1 MFVRTNNPSAMSS
14 GKEEVTVIDHFL
26 RRKTRRI
33 LLKRND
39 VFEGR
44 FVLRDKTRLAWHG
57 SRRLAVVSLNAG
69 EIYVSGDEF
78 RENGWP
84 RGKNVDSSPRIYPS
98 VVVAEWKGKGRVQS
112 LSEYIHLSGHNSIVS
127 GQMEADF
134 CEESF
139 SSNVSLLLE
148 RSKLMLSR
156 LFDRLAFTGYGARLE
171 INGIRMC
178 PK

>member
-1 MFVRTNNPSAMSS
+1 M
-14 GKEEVTVIDHFL
+14 
-26 RRKTRRI
+26 
-33 LLKRND
+33 
-39 VFEGR
+39 
-44 FVLRDKTRLAWHG
+44 AW

-84 RGKNVDSSPRIYPS
+84 RGKNVDFSPRIYPS
-98 VVVAEWKGKGRVQS
+98 GRWMLQNEKGKDVYSRSQNIFICRDVIPLFRDKWRPIS
-112 LSEYIHLSGHNSIVS
+112 VKNRFLRT
-127 GQMEADF
+127 
-134 CEESF
+134 CSF
-139 SSNVSLLLE
+139 FSNV
-148 RSKLMLSR
+148 RKLTLSR